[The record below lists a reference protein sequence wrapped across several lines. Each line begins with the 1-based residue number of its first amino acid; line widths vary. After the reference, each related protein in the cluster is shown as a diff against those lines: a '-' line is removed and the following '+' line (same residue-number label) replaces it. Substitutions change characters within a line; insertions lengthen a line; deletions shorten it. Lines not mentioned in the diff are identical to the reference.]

1 MKLALILLVCSLSAQ
16 AQIIFQIGD
25 KKASIV
31 SNVTYDTA
39 VCLSLYQMDNIMI
52 ELLKCDSI
60 AATSIISDLQL
71 TKYKSLVNTYEA
83 QINDL
88 NAAQNTSD
96 DYAHMFYAINPI
108 SGYLLLEKGLYDF
121 ELSHTGYSYSNSSYL
136 GWITQHERLQNLM
149 GYEPTNDTENSFAFR
164 IKLDEEGIL

>member
-1 MKLALILLVCSLSAQ
+1 MTTLLVNPLKTTLTQ
-16 AQIIFQIGD
+16 EVRFNFDKRYIIKAICPYIYMHNSPSGLFHFKI
-25 KKASIV
+25 KKSSITV
-31 SNVTYDTA
+31 FSH
-39 VCLSLYQMDNIMI
+39 SF
-52 ELLKCDSI
+52 
-60 AATSIISDLQL
+60 TS
-71 TKYKSLVNTYEA
+71 
-83 QINDL
+83 NDL
-88 NAAQNTSD
+88 KTALNTSD

-149 GYEPTNDTENSFAFR
+149 GYEPANDTENSFAFR